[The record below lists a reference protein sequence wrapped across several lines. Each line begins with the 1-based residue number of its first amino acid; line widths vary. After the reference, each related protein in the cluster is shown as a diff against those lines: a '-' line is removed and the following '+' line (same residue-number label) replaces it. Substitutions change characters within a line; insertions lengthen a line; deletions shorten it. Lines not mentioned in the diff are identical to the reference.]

1 MLAIGSL
8 LLVIALSL
16 LIVRIGTIALTMTGL
31 SEEVARFQS
40 LSAFSGAGYT
50 TDEAETVVS
59 STERRLVISW
69 LIRAGSVG
77 AVSAVSTTILSFA
90 GIEDGSFDRLLV
102 LAFGAAALVALAR
115 SNRLNRW
122 ATPIIRRVL
131 RRFTTLE
138 LKDYAGL
145 LHMHDDWSVAVIGVS
160 GGSWLEGHSLGELR
174 LSDEGVR
181 VLGVECHD
189 GDYLGVPDGSTV
201 IEAGDELILY
211 GHSQRIKELK
221 DRQDG
226 DEAAHDRAKHS
237 HESEQDSES
246 RRDETRSAEDREDS

>member
-160 GGSWLEGHSLGELR
+160 RGSWLEGHSLGELR